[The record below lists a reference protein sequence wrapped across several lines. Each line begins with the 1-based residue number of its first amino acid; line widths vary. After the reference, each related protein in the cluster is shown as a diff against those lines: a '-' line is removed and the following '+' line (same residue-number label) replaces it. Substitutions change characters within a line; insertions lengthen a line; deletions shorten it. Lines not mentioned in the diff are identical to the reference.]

1 MPLQKSKGGVCMKW
15 LIAADSSCDLS
26 SLETN
31 SEQIGFETVPFTVTV
46 DGKDFEDDTT
56 LNTGI
61 MVDVMEKGSS
71 SHTSCP
77 SPGAWYECFMKADQ
91 VIAFT
96 ISSNL
101 SGSLNSAQIARE
113 MVLESHPEKKI
124 EIVDSLSTGP
134 KLVMMAQQALSMI
147 HQQASLARIA
157 QACRDTAQNVHT
169 IFTLCSFH
177 NLVQNGRISKIAGF
191 IAGKLNLRV
200 IGAGS
205 HDGHIQMKDKVLG
218 DTKALRAIVDQ
229 MVTNGYQGGPIA
241 ISHCLNEKLAEQ
253 LKNMVHDRWC
263 KAHVQILPTRGL
275 DSYYAERNGLIISY

>member
-1 MPLQKSKGGVCMKW
+1 MKW
-15 LIAADSSCDLS
+15 LIAADSSCDLLT
-26 SLETN
+26 LETH

-46 DGKDFEDDTT
+46 DGNDFEDDAA
-56 LNTGI
+56 LNTVT
-61 MVDVMEKGSS
+61 MVDAMERGTS

-101 SGSLNSAQIARE
+101 SGSLNSAQIARN
-113 MVLESHPEKKI
+113 MVLETHPEKKI
-124 EIVDSLSTGP
+124 EIIDSLSTGP
-134 KLVMMAQQALSMI
+134 KLVTMAQQALFMI
-147 HQQASLARIA
+147 HKQASLANIA
-157 QACRDTAQNVHT
+157 QSCRNMAQDIHT

-200 IGAGS
+200 IGTGS
-205 HDGHIQMKDKVLG
+205 SDGHIQMKEKVRG
-218 DTKALRAIVDQ
+218 DMKALRAIVDE
-229 MVTNGYQGGPIA
+229 MSANGYQGGPIV
-241 ISHCLNEKLAEQ
+241 ICHCLNEKLAEQ
-253 LKNMVHDRWC
+253 LKVILHKQWKNAAIQV
-263 KAHVQILPTRGL
+263 LPTRGL